1 LKFCSIPGLSGS
13 GVFFD
18 TSIGFG
24 HFSEKLPKLFLKNCE
39 PKLKRA
45 VEGNYGNFGDTKSF
59 HSFATLMEDQDQTR
73 EKILKGAEEL
83 FLKYG
88 VRSVSMDDIA
98 RHLSISKKTIY
109 QYFVDKDEVVTQVTV
124 GHIEQTKSG
133 FDCLAPNSKNAL
145 DELMRI
151 QFYLKKNMADIH
163 PALLF
168 DLKKYHSKA
177 WNAWSEHKNKYI
189 RESVVRNLKQGIE
202 EGLYRSNL
210 NPDILAALRIESIQ
224 WIHDGAILPSDKYK
238 MVDVQLQMLDHFMY
252 GLLTEKGRKLYEK
265 YKQEPINLELIPHN
279 I

>member
-1 LKFCSIPGLSGS
+1 
-13 GVFFD
+13 
-18 TSIGFG
+18 
-24 HFSEKLPKLFLKNCE
+24 
-39 PKLKRA
+39 
-45 VEGNYGNFGDTKSF
+45 
-59 HSFATLMEDQDQTR
+59 MEEQEQIR

-98 RHLSISKKTIY
+98 RHLSVSKKTIY
-109 QYFVDKDEVVTQVTV
+109 QYFADKDEIVTQVTV
-124 GHIEQTKSG
+124 SHIDNMKSG
-133 FDCLAPNSKNAL
+133 FDCLAPASKNAL

-151 QFYLKKNMADIH
+151 QFFLKKNMQDIH
-163 PALLF
+163 PSLLF

-177 WNAWSEHKNKYI
+177 WSAWMDHKTKYI

-202 EGLYRSNL
+202 EGIYRSNL
-210 NPDILAALRIESIQ
+210 NPEILAAIRVESIQ
-224 WIHDGAILPSDKYK
+224 LIADGAILPPDQYRV
-238 MVDVQLQMLDHFMY
+238 VDVQVQVLDHFMY